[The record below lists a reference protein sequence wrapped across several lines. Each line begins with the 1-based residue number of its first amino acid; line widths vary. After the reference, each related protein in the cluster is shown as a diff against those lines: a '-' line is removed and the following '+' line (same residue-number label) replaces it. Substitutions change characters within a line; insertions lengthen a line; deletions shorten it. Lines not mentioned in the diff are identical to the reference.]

1 MSFTEKEKKFL
12 KVLVKKELDALKEE
26 GETVLIVEDHPDFL
40 AGEEKYEDFL
50 ENLLKKL

>member
-1 MSFTEKEKKFL
+1 MSFTDNEKKLL
-12 KVLVKKELDALKEE
+12 KTLVQSELRTLKEE
-26 GETVLIVEDHPDFL
+26 GNTVFIVEDYPDFL